1 MARAQRSVVVRVVR
15 GVRFA
20 AAGCVI
26 LGVIGVSRG
35 QALPPV
41 PVPTENPITE
51 SKRVLG
57 KILFW
62 DEQLSTDNTMSC
74 GTCHQPASA
83 GTDPLLAIGPGA
95 DNVLGTPDD
104 IRASFGVLR
113 SDDVTHYEPDD
124 VFEFNAQVTTRA
136 ANAAVMAMYAPE
148 LFWDGR
154 ALSTFINPETGLV
167 SIASGGALESQLV
180 GPIVSDV
187 EMGHR
192 NRDWAHVTSK
202 LQNAY
207 PLAIAESLPPDVAA
221 AIDAA
226 GSYPAL
232 FEAAFGTGDISA
244 ERIAFAIATYER
256 TLVPDETPWD
266 RFMAGDPTALTPGQQ
281 AGWGAFQNSNCA
293 VCHQAPFFTDH
304 SFRNVA
310 VRPAAEDLGRATV
323 TGNPIDNGRFKVP
336 SLRNAGLKA
345 SFMHTGQFVDLD
357 QVLAFYRGPGAPGNV
372 RSPLLPVAFPP
383 NVNPAVIDFIAN
395 GLTDPRV
402 AAEIFPFDRPMLRSE
417 IVPANPAPIGGGL
430 AGTGGLVPRIIA
442 TCPPNLGNEGFK
454 LGVHDALG
462 GAQAFVAFSS
472 SAPIGGVVTPDELE
486 GPIVLNGAGVGDGYG
501 TLEWPIPADATREG
515 EVLYV
520 QWRVSDPS
528 AAGGVALSDA
538 AQLTLFCGNC
548 AAPPAACLADIDG
561 DLDTDIFD
569 FSIFAVTLWGQSVA
583 PGSTGDFSGDGLI
596 NVLDFAYLAADFGCT
611 P

>member
-1 MARAQRSVVVRVVR
+1 MT
-15 GVRFA
+15 
-20 AAGCVI
+20 
-26 LGVIGVSRG
+26 IGVFGVARG

-51 SKRVLG
+51 GKRVLG

-62 DEQLSTDNTMSC
+62 DEQLSVDNTVSC
-74 GTCHQPASA
+74 GTCHQPSSA

-95 DNVLGTPDD
+95 DNLLGTPDD
-104 IRASFGVLR
+104 IRASFGVAR
-113 SDDVTHYEPDD
+113 SDAATHYEPDD

-136 ANAAVMAMYAPE
+136 ANSALLAMYAPE

-154 ALSTFINPETGLV
+154 ASSTFVDPETGFV
-167 SIASGGALESQLV
+167 SIVSGGALESQLV
-180 GPIVSDV
+180 QPIVSDV
-187 EMGHR
+187 EMGHE
-192 NRDWAHVTSK
+192 NRDWTEIVAK
-202 LQNAY
+202 LEGAY
-207 PLAIAESLPPDVAA
+207 PLAIAEDLPPDVAA

-232 FEAAFGTGDISA
+232 FETAFGTEDITA

-266 RFMAGDPTALTPGQQ
+266 RFMAGDATALTPGQVQ
-281 AGWGAFQNSNCA
+281 GWNAFAGSNCA
-293 VCHQAPFFTDH
+293 VCHRPPLFTDS
-304 SFRNVA
+304 SFRNIA
-310 VRPAAEDLGRATV
+310 VRPAAEDLGRGDV
-323 TGNPIDNGRFKVP
+323 TGDPIDNGRFKVP

-345 SFMHTGQFVDLD
+345 SFTHTGQFTDLN

-383 NVNPAVIDFIAN
+383 DVNPAVIDFISN

-402 AAEIFPFDRPMLRSE
+402 AAGTFPFDRPTLRSE
-417 IVPANPAPIGGGL
+417 IAPANPTPIGGGTPG
-430 AGTGGLVPRIIA
+430 AGGLVPRMIA
-442 TCPPNLGNEGFK
+442 TCPPNLGNGGFK

-472 SAPIGGVVTPDELE
+472 AAPIGGVVSPDQLE
-486 GPIVLNGAGVGDGYG
+486 GPVMLEGVGVGEGYG

-515 EVLYV
+515 EVLYA

-528 AAGGVALSDA
+528 APGGVALSDA

-548 AAPPAACLADIDG
+548 AAPPPTCLGDLDG
-561 DLDTDIFD
+561 DNDTDIFD
-569 FSIFAVTLWGQSVA
+569 FGIFAVSLFGQTVT
-583 PGSTGDFSGDGLI
+583 PGSAGDYNADGVV
-596 NVLDFAYLAADFGCT
+596 NVLDFAYFAADFGCT
-611 P
+611 S